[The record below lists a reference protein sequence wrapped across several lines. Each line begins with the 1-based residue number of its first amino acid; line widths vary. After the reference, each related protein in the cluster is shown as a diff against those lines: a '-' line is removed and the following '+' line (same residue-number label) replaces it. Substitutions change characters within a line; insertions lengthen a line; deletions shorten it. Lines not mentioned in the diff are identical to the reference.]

1 MPNES
6 TNITKAAKALVLVA
20 AEKPASDSAAGVK
33 KWAGA
38 ADITESGGEAG
49 TNDIET
55 FDESYQVAGTP
66 SPSSVAV
73 QTPALNTSHPA
84 VKLAVSRFDSQ
95 DNLWAK
101 YETREETLLPV
112 ADAAVRTVAISRDK
126 SVAFGGSD
134 DTPDLVDVEP
144 GDAIVWDPAGV
155 DPKVLDI
162 ETVDPD
168 THAVTVQAD
177 PGAALAP
184 KPYRIVVPAKTRGW
198 FPARVTSDPA
208 QSAVPVGGAVGG
220 VLNLAPPAETAELVF
235 GDSVPEGG
243 RVA

>member
-1 MPNES
+1 MAANES
-6 TNITKAAKALVLVA
+6 TNITKAAKAKVLVS
-20 AEKPASDSAAGVK
+20 AEKPASDAAAGVK

-49 TNDIET
+49 TNEIET
-55 FDESYQVAGTP
+55 FDETYQVVGTP
-66 SPSSVAV
+66 SPSAVAI

-84 VKLAVSRFDSQ
+84 VKLAVSRFNSQ

-101 YETREETLLPV
+101 YETREETLLPAVDPAERAV
-112 ADAAVRTVAISRDK
+112 AIARDKTVAFS
-126 SVAFGGSD
+126 GNENQ
-134 DTPDLVDVEP
+134 PDLVDVEP
-144 GDAIVWDPAGV
+144 GDAIVWDPDGA
-155 DPKVLDI
+155 DPKILEI

-168 THAVTVQAD
+168 THTVTVQAD
-177 PGAALAP
+177 PGAALAA

-220 VLNLAPPAETAELVF
+220 VLNLAPRRKLPDWKAVIPA
-235 GDSVPEGG
+235 
-243 RVA
+243 